1 MSSRRKAVKAR
12 AKKRKFLREVIKNYD
27 DKLDPVDGIEGVPNS
42 ELERKK
48 AYYENQLK
56 RL

>member
-1 MSSRRKAVKAR
+1 MRAR
-12 AKKRKFLREVIKNYD
+12 AKKRKFLKEVIKKYD
-27 DKLDPVDGIEGVPNS
+27 DMLDPVDGVEVVSNS
-42 ELERKK
+42 EIERKK

>member
-1 MSSRRKAVKAR
+1 MSSRRKAVRAR
-12 AKKRKFLREVIKNYD
+12 AKKRKFLKEVIKKYD
-27 DKLDPVDGIEGVPNS
+27 DMLDPVDGVEVVSNS
-42 ELERKK
+42 EIERKK